1 MDRSTYDFRS
11 FHPTTIPKHFFFF
24 TAGEIGVRRAV
35 LWIYLEIMRNILLFI
50 LINLSQAITRNTTLL
65 VDDDANNIRIAF
77 ENKVRAVRF
86 DPKNIQV

>member
-1 MDRSTYDFRS
+1 MFEVEFLNTQISVITYLDDIF
-11 FHPTTIPKHFFFF
+11 
-24 TAGEIGVRRAV
+24 
-35 LWIYLEIMRNILLFI
+35 
-50 LINLSQAITRNTTLL
+50 INLKQAITRNTTLL